1 MLFGRKLYDYYQAK
15 QGLFNIEKRLDGI
28 EKERKEL
35 IGQQDEQLKQITAIR
50 EKPVNE
56 EQIIELALAEQKLI
70 ILKMDLERLKP
81 CLMEESFNLM
91 QMRQE
96 LEQKMEKI
104 KQYVPEA
111 IWKEYY
117 KVEEV
122 IDNPVVEVKRQMCTG
137 CFIPLSQSNF
147 NKWRIGKELVKC
159 DMCGRILA

>member
-15 QGLFNIEKRLDGI
+15 KRLISI
-28 EKERKEL
+28 ENRLDEVERRKNEL
-35 IGQQDEQLKQITAIR
+35 IGQQTEQLKLITMIR
-50 EKPVNE
+50 EMPINE

-70 ILKMDLERLKP
+70 LLQKDLDRSEP
-81 CLMEESFNLM
+81 GWMEEGFNLM

-96 LEQKMEKI
+96 LVQKVEKI
-104 KQYVPEA
+104 KQYVPET

-117 KVEEV
+117 RVEEV

-159 DMCGRILA
+159 DICGRILA